1 MSILEPRPPGAPP
14 AATPKQA
21 KKWLTTAEGL
31 DYMRRKEKGKRV
43 RSEKVIAFTGK
54 AIEQAFETM
63 RPVNAMFKLRDALK
77 ILREI
82 EDTNFRA
89 ATYPQKDDVLSLI
102 DDLGSNSL
110 AFVKKCSAFRQAAL
124 DLQPDL
130 EALDAFLRSNPVL
143 LENRRQLVSEQ
154 QMIEIYIAR
163 AEKKNK
169 LKRKIEPMEIET
181 MVQLTAVHEGKDLA
195 NAPASLQDMSER
207 WRSNRKKVRRRLL
220 VDLEFAAK
228 KATVMNK
235 KKKSK

>member
-1 MSILEPRPPGAPP
+1 MQILEPRPPGAPP
-14 AATPKQA
+14 AAKPKQV

-43 RSEKVIAFTGK
+43 RSEEVIAFIGK

-77 ILREI
+77 ILGEI
-82 EDTNFRA
+82 EDVEFRA
-89 ATYPQKDDVLSLI
+89 ANYPEKDDVLGLL
-102 DDLGSNSL
+102 DDLGHKSL
-110 AFVKKCSAFRQAAL
+110 AFVRKCSALRQAAV

-130 EALDAFLRSNPVL
+130 NALDAFLRSNPVL
-143 LENRRQLVSEQ
+143 LENRRQLVSEP

-163 AEKKNK
+163 TEKKND

-181 MVQLTAVHEGKDLA
+181 MVQLSAVHEGKDLN
-195 NAPASLQDMSER
+195 NAPASLQEMSER
-207 WRSNRKKVRRRLL
+207 WRSNRKKVRKRLL
-220 VDLEFAAK
+220 ADLEFAAK
-228 KATVMNK
+228 KTTVMNK